1 MATANVDGGDGEAQ
15 QRAKA
20 PKQAAELTA
29 EQIRKSKRSTVLELS
44 IVRERAAAEAAA
56 KPKPKVRR
64 VVEERPLTQEEMLA
78 EAVHTEAL
86 NQESLARILAV
97 EEESKKRM
105 AAVKDVYSGP
115 IVRFRSS
122 AKDGEA
128 LVFLNGAVP
137 LDGAP
142 RRAMGYPQRRKCAVT
157 GRRARFRDPQTKQA
171 YADKTALRAL
181 RNAAAAGTLPTL
193 PFYVR
198 PPQQVGVAE
207 GWGGGSYLGAF

>member
-1 MATANVDGGDGEAQ
+1 
-15 QRAKA
+15 
-20 PKQAAELTA
+20 
-29 EQIRKSKRSTVLELS
+29 VLELG

-86 NQESLARILAV
+86 NKESLARILAM

-105 AAVKDVYSGP
+105 TVVKEVYSGP
-115 IVRFRSS
+115 IVRFRS
-122 AKDGEA
+122 ARDGESR
-128 LVFLNGAVP
+128 VFRNGAVP

-142 RRAMGYPQRRKCAVT
+142 RRATGYPARRKCAVT

-171 YADKTALRAL
+171 YVDKAALRAL
-181 RNAAAAGTLPTL
+181 RAAAAAGTLPTL

-198 PPQQVGVAE
+198 PPQMVGVAE
-207 GWGGGSYLGAF
+207 GWGGGHAAHLGAF

>member
-1 MATANVDGGDGEAQ
+1 M
-15 QRAKA
+15 
-20 PKQAAELTA
+20 
-29 EQIRKSKRSTVLELS
+29 LELS

-86 NQESLARILAV
+86 NQESLAQILAM

-105 AAVKDVYSGP
+105 VVVKDVYAGP
-115 IVRFRSS
+115 IVRFRS
-122 AKDGEA
+122 ARDGEA
-128 LVFLNGAVP
+128 LVFLNGAAP

-142 RRAMGYPQRRKCAVT
+142 RRATGYPARRKCAVT

-171 YADKTALRAL
+171 YCDKAALRTL
-181 RNAAAAGTLPTL
+181 RAAAAAGTLPTL

-207 GWGGGSYLGAF
+207 GWGGGHAAHLGAF